1 MCILCQIER
10 KDSSKGYI
18 TCHNLKKMS
27 TVSCL
32 IVIFTLHLT
41 SVHGLLLDNIN
52 NQQKTTPTSS
62 AHQDTL
68 VFLMQE
74 VMQIKN
80 ILQQKTREIDNLRSA
95 VFNETSSM
103 FLNLTM
109 ELQTLKNGSN
119 SSNDILKL
127 SNEIAVLKFTVENE
141 LANHFQTLSGTNMTD
156 MFAKLTNLE
165 NAVRHFT
172 LVLNQKVSTS
182 DLTQA
187 LIQKV
192 STSEFAAVEQRLT
205 TLSTQKVSTS
215 DLTQALAHKVS
226 SSDLTQA
233 LTQKVSTSELAAV
246 EQRLTT
252 LSTKLEAQLKNITEG
267 VTALQQGNI
276 IPGKH

>member
-1 MCILCQIER
+1 
-10 KDSSKGYI
+10 
-18 TCHNLKKMS
+18 MS
-27 TVSCL
+27 AVTVSCL
-32 IVIFTLHLT
+32 VVILTLHLT
-41 SVHGLLLDNIN
+41 LVHGLLLDNIN

-95 VFNETSSM
+95 VFNESSSM
-103 FLNLTM
+103 FLNLTR

-119 SSNDILKL
+119 NSNDILKL

-141 LANHFQTLSGTNMTD
+141 LANHFQTLSGTNMTE

-172 LVLNQKVSTS
+172 LVVNQKVSTS
-182 DLTQA
+182 EL
-187 LIQKV
+187 V
-192 STSEFAAVEQRLT
+192 VVEQRLT

-215 DLTQALAHKVS
+215 DLI
-226 SSDLTQA
+226 QA

-252 LSTKLEAQLKNITEG
+252 LSTKLDAQIKNITDS
-267 VTALQQGNI
+267 VIALQQGNI

>member
-62 AHQDTL
+62 VHQDTL

-80 ILQQKTREIDNLRSA
+80 ILQQKTREIENLRLA

-103 FLNLTM
+103 FLNLTR
-109 ELQTLKNGSN
+109 ELKNGSN
-119 SSNDILKL
+119 NSNDILKL
-127 SNEIAVLKFTVENE
+127 SNDIEVLKLIVENE
-141 LANHFQTLSGTNMTD
+141 LANHFQTLSSLDVNMTD
-156 MFAKLTNLE
+156 IFSKLSNLE
-165 NAVRHFT
+165 DAVRHFT
-172 LVLNQKVSTS
+172 VLNQKVC
-182 DLTQA
+182 
-187 LIQKV
+187 
-192 STSEFAAVEQRLT
+192 TSELAAVEQRLT
-205 TLSTQKVSTS
+205 ILSTQKVSTS
-215 DLTQALAHKVS
+215 DLTQALAQKVS
-226 SSDLTQA
+226 TSDLTQALAQKVSISDLTQA
-233 LTQKVSTSELAAV
+233 LTQKGFTSELAAV

-252 LSTKLEAQLKNITEG
+252 LSNKLEAQIKNITEG

>member
-1 MCILCQIER
+1 
-10 KDSSKGYI
+10 
-18 TCHNLKKMS
+18 MS
-27 TVSCL
+27 AVTVSCL
-32 IVIFTLHLT
+32 VVILTLHLT
-41 SVHGLLLDNIN
+41 LVHGLLLDNIN

-103 FLNLTM
+103 FLNLTR

-119 SSNDILKL
+119 NSNDFLKL

-141 LANHFQTLSGTNMTD
+141 LANHFQTLSGTNMTE

-182 DLTQA
+182 EL
-187 LIQKV
+187 V
-192 STSEFAAVEQRLT
+192 VVEQRLT

-215 DLTQALAHKVS
+215 DLI
-226 SSDLTQA
+226 QA

-252 LSTKLEAQLKNITEG
+252 LSTKLDAQIKNITES
-267 VTALQQGNI
+267 VIALQQGNI